1 MNKYCNNTWAQ
12 VVEML
17 DSNVQKGL
25 SSFECEARKE
35 KYGTNKIDLPSGNRI
50 SKNIINIIKQ
60 AHIILYIVI
69 TVLLF
74 ILETNFYK
82 YIVLG
87 FLIINVM
94 GSILYN
100 IKRGKE
106 IGFLEK
112 LNFATSIV
120 IRDGR
125 ELLLKS
131 EEILIGDI
139 VKFKNGSV
147 IPADIRIIKAINIK
161 VDEKNITGET
171 FYKEKFESKISGSI
185 NSLGE
190 MKNILF
196 KGSVIKDGEGEG
208 IVISTGNSTQLGKLL
223 AMLTYASNKK
233 HTLLDKIQKKWGN
246 YLLSSFILFALGI
259 LLTGNLEK
267 YHDQVE
273 KGLLVITCFPIIIIS
288 MLAFKIILKQF
299 KNKDINIINF
309 SAFDLINTINV
320 MFLDKIGAI
329 TKEEMIVDKF
339 FTDGEIIF
347 SKDIDYSKNINVTRI
362 FDISL
367 LCNNSTYNIEENTG
381 KGDLTEIAYLQFAAQ
396 KKVYKSILDNKNFRI
411 IEIPMDSDKKM
422 LTILN
427 KMQKGYRANSR
438 GNLDSVLERCTHIM
452 LDGIEKELTDE
463 EKNKIKDID
472 IKFSAEGLITQAFA
486 YRNFNYQPSTDEN
499 IESNMVFVGI
509 VALENPLTDD
519 IEETVRE
526 IKDNGIIPI
535 LFTEENKISAITMA
549 KKAKIIYKND
559 QVVSGI
565 ELDSLN
571 SQELI
576 DLVGKVRVFSRINPE
591 IKSQII
597 ALFNKDGYKVVASGE
612 TLGDLPS
619 INLSEVGIS
628 KGNAPLIVKK
638 VSDIYVKENYLDGFF
653 KVRDYAKIF
662 KSNLDRAFKGIYSIV
677 FAELMILLSSII
689 LSYNQMLNVTN
700 IVFINIF
707 LLVPLALIF
716 ILKENGQELKN
727 KQMIVRSV
735 ILTLATIFVTYGVN
749 DNQKSLLSLIILSTG
764 AILFTAFNN
773 NISIQKKSIERKLL
787 FISLLLTTI
796 VVLAIV
802 LIKNIILTKVVII
815 NLIISII
822 VLIIFEIL
830 FKRWQNSLMR

>member
-1 MNKYCNNTWAQ
+1 MNKYCNNTWTQ
-12 VVEML
+12 VVEIL
-17 DSNVQKGL
+17 NSNAQTGL
-25 SSFECEARKE
+25 NSVDCEARKE

-50 SKNIINIIKQ
+50 SRNIINTVKQ
-60 AHIILYIVI
+60 VHIILYLVI

-74 ILETNFYK
+74 ILESNVYK

-87 FLIINVM
+87 FLIINVI
-94 GSILYN
+94 GSMLYN
-100 IKRGKE
+100 IKRDKE

-125 ELLLKS
+125 EVLLKS

-139 VKFKNGSV
+139 VKFKKGSL
-147 IPADIRIIKAINIK
+147 IPADIRIIKAIDIK
-161 VDEKNITGET
+161 VDEKNITGED

-196 KGSVIKDGEGEG
+196 KGSLIKDGEGEG

-223 AMLTYASNKK
+223 AMLTYASNRK

-246 YLLSSFILFALGI
+246 YLLSSFLIFALGI
-259 LLTGNLEK
+259 LFTGELWK
-267 YHDQVE
+267 YNSEVE
-273 KGLLVITCFPIIIIS
+273 IGLLVITCFPIISIAI
-288 MLAFKIILKQF
+288 LAFKIILKQF
-299 KNKDINIINF
+299 ENQDINIINF
-309 SAFDLINTINV
+309 SAFDLINNINV

-329 TKEEMIVDKF
+329 TKEEMIVNKF
-339 FTDGEIIF
+339 FTDGKIIF
-347 SKDIDYSKNINVTRI
+347 SKDIDYSKNINVGRI

-381 KGDLTEIAYLQFAAQ
+381 EGDLIEIGYLQYAAK
-396 KKVYKSILDNKNFRI
+396 KKVYKSILDSKNFRVT
-411 IEIPMDSDKKM
+411 EIPMDSDKKM

-452 LDGIEKELTDE
+452 LDGVEKELTDE
-463 EKNKIKDID
+463 EKNKIKDMD

-486 YRNFNYQPSTDEN
+486 YRNFSYQPSTDEN

-509 VALENPLTDD
+509 VALENPFTDD
-519 IEETVRE
+519 IEKRVRE

-576 DLVGKVRVFSRINPE
+576 DLVAKVRVFSRINPE

-597 ALFNKDGYKVVASGE
+597 ALFNKDGYRVVASGE

-628 KGNAPLIVKK
+628 KGNSPLIVKK

-653 KVRDYAKIF
+653 KVRDFARKF
-662 KSNLDRAFKGIYSIV
+662 KENLNRAFKGIYSIV
-677 FAELMILLSSII
+677 FAELMVLLSNIM
-689 LSYNQMLNVTN
+689 LGYNQTLDFTD
-700 IVFINIF
+700 IIFINIF
-707 LLVPLALIF
+707 LFIPLGLIF
-716 ILKENGQELKN
+716 ILKENGQEVKN
-727 KQMIVRSV
+727 KQMIGRALL
-735 ILTLATIFVTYGVN
+735 LTLATIFTIYMAN
-749 DNQKSLLSLIILSTG
+749 DNEKALLSLIVLSIG

-773 NISIQKKSIERKLL
+773 NISIKKNSIERKLL
-787 FISLLLTTI
+787 LVSLLAIII

-802 LIKNIILTKVVII
+802 LIKNIILTKAVII
-815 NLIISII
+815 NLAITII